1 MDTTLIV
8 PGLHGSGHDHWQTW
22 FERQIPDCIRV
33 MQSDWSEPDLPK
45 WSAKLRRELSRAP
58 GRVYVVA
65 HSFGC
70 LAAVQAAFD
79 YRESIDGLM
88 LVAPADPARF
98 GLSAA
103 IPERPLGVPSV
114 VIASTNDPWM
124 SLAGALEWSQA
135 WGAELIN
142 LGPAGHINPQSGYG
156 PWPRG
161 LSILQELRREQL
173 EFVPEHVHGDEIYY
187 QLGEF

>member
-8 PGLHGSGHDHWQTW
+8 PGLHGSGPDHWQTW
-22 FERQIPDCIRV
+22 LERQVPDCIRV
-33 MQSDWSEPDLPK
+33 MQTDWSEPDLPK

-70 LAAVQAAFD
+70 LAALQAAFD
-79 YRESIDGLM
+79 YRDSIDGLM
-88 LVAPADPARF
+88 LVAPADPERF

-103 IPERPLGVPSV
+103 IPERPLGVPAV
-114 VIASTNDPWM
+114 VVASTNDPWM
-124 SLAGALEWSQA
+124 AFRSAVERAED

-156 PWPRG
+156 AWPRG
-161 LSILQELRREQL
+161 LSILRDLRREGIAFGAERL
-173 EFVPEHVHGDEIYY
+173 RADELYH

>member
-79 YRESIDGLM
+79 YRECIDGLM

-103 IPERPLGVPSV
+103 IPERPLGVSSV

-124 SLAGALEWSQA
+124 SFPSVVEWSQA
-135 WGAELIN
+135 WSAELIN

-161 LSILQELRREQL
+161 LSILQDLHREQL
-173 EFVPEHVHGDEIYY
+173 EFVPEEVRSDEIYC
-187 QLGEF
+187 QLSEF

>member
-8 PGLHGSGHDHWQTW
+8 PGLHGSGPDHWQTW
-22 FERQIPDCIRV
+22 FERQLPDCIRV
-33 MQSDWSEPDLPK
+33 MQSDWSDPDLPA

-70 LAAVQAAFD
+70 LSAVQAAFD

-88 LVAPADPARF
+88 LVAPVDPDRF
-98 GLSAA
+98 GFSAA
-103 IPERPLGVPSV
+103 IPERRLGVPSV
-114 VIASTNDPWM
+114 VVASTSDPWM
-124 SLAGALEWSQA
+124 SFRRAMEWSED
-135 WGAELIN
+135 WGAEFIN
-142 LGPAGHINPQSGYG
+142 LGPAGHINPESGYG

-161 LSILQELRREQL
+161 LSILRYLRHEKI
-173 EFVPEHVHGDEIYY
+173 EFVPECHRSNELYH

>member
-1 MDTTLIV
+1 M
-8 PGLHGSGHDHWQTW
+8 GSDG
-22 FERQIPDCIRV
+22 E
-33 MQSDWSEPDLPK
+33 
-45 WSAKLRRELSRAP
+45 
-58 GRVYVVA
+58 VV
-65 HSFGC
+65 
-70 LAAVQAAFD
+70 
-79 YRESIDGLM
+79 

-114 VIASTNDPWM
+114 VVASTNDPWM

-142 LGPAGHINPQSGYG
+142 LGPAGHINAQSGYG

-173 EFVPEHVHGDEIYY
+173 EFVPEHVHGDEIYH